1 MDSSQADA
9 NQMVRFQEKFAEHNK
24 QVRALLKSLTER
36 LKGHFDELQS
46 NVCKKKVSNDT
57 REQLCF

>member
-1 MDSSQADA
+1 
-9 NQMVRFQEKFAEHNK
+9 MVRFQEKFAEHNK

-57 REQLCF
+57 RELLCL